1 MKKRR
6 IHNQSRILIILLFLS
21 LSQNISDVAA
31 ADFHIAASEE
41 DVLIYR
47 INLDGNISYAK
58 FVINGTVENVSAI
71 VIKYNTYIADSISQF
86 NDTDV
91 EYTNNTLSGNIT
103 EDLFGSMTVLNMI
116 LPVGTNFTEAQ
127 GDLRNSF
134 EEMEG
139 IEIEL
144 STSIYGYAIKL
155 EFFLRII
162 LLVKIVEF
170 TYYYSTTGILLLGHT
185 YFKDPRSGDESYGI
199 FEILPDLS
207 TVSGADEDPLH
218 PDLYVEAEN
227 QTTTGTFVDDN
238 QGLKIDVQGVLT
250 IVLGSGAIGGVITA
264 GILLLKKRKKRI
276 GKGQP

>member
-1 MKKRR
+1 M
-6 IHNQSRILIILLFLS
+6 
-21 LSQNISDVAA
+21 A

-71 VIKYNTYIADSISQF
+71 VIKYNTYFADHITQF

-91 EYTNNTLSGNIT
+91 EYSNSTLTGNIT
-103 EDLFGSMTVLNMI
+103 QDLFGSMTVLNMI
-116 LPVGTNFTEAQ
+116 LPVGTNFTASQ
-127 GDLRNSF
+127 RDLQDSF

-144 STSIYGYAIKL
+144 TTSTYGYAIKL
-155 EFFLRII
+155 EFFLRIV

-207 TVSGADEDPLH
+207 TVPGADEDRFH
-218 PDLYVEAEN
+218 PELSVESGN
-227 QTTTGTFVDDN
+227 QSTPGTSDDDN
-238 QGLKIDVQGVLT
+238 QGVKIDIQGVLT
-250 IVLGSGAIGGVITA
+250 IVLGTGVIGGMITLV
-264 GILLLKKRKKRI
+264 ILLIKKRKRRKRKI
-276 GKGQP
+276 SP